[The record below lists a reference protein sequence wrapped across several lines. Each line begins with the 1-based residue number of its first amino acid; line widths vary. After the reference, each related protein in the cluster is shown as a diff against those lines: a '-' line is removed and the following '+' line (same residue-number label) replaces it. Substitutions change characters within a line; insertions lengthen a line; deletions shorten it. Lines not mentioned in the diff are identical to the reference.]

1 MMPMPIL
8 YLRLLVQIDLN
19 DHLIFTMAE
28 SSLLRLYLLRFLV
41 TAYLQFWKMQVFWTP
56 CIYEC
61 VVRYEFFVCTVRRL
75 CSVINPIPA
84 AGG

>member
-1 MMPMPIL
+1 MSNKSVFYTNVCSLYKVPIVSSDRQRQVMMPMPIL

-41 TAYLQFWKMQVFWTP
+41 TAYLQFWKMQVFW
-56 CIYEC
+56 
-61 VVRYEFFVCTVRRL
+61 
-75 CSVINPIPA
+75 
-84 AGG
+84 